1 MEFLRIFT
9 TLSIVLT
16 FFSCNNENKDN
27 LPSVSIA
34 SVEILEGNS
43 NNNLEITLILTNA
56 VDYDLSVDVRTVD
69 GTAMKDKDYTDL
81 YEVVIFSAGQ
91 EQSSFNI
98 EILGDDTPEDNEI
111 FSIILEN
118 PLNVNIDNST
128 ATVTIINDDEHI
140 FSIPETGYSTPETYE
155 GMSLVWSDEFDVST
169 VNASN
174 WTFEIGT
181 GTWGWGNNEL
191 QYYQEDNTSI
201 IDGNLVI
208 EARRQTL
215 ESSNYTSSRLITRDK
230 KSFRYGRVDIR
241 AVMPEGQGIWPA
253 LWMLGSNHFQVGW
266 PTCGEIDIMEM
277 IGGGDGRDNVL
288 RGTAHWNQE
297 GTVSYGQGYTHE
309 SNLSEEYHVY
319 SIIWDEENIRWYF
332 DDINFNT
339 MDITPAELSAFHN
352 NFYFIMNI
360 AVGGVWPGSPDNTTL
375 FPQWMIVD
383 YIRVFQ
389 EN

>member
-1 MEFLRIFT
+1 MKFLRIFT

-34 SVEILEGNS
+34 NVEVLEGNT
-43 NNNLEITLILTNA
+43 NNHLEITLILTNA

-81 YEVVIFSAGQ
+81 YEIIVFSAGQ

-98 EILGDDTPEDNEI
+98 EIIGDDTPENNEI
-111 FSIILEN
+111 FSIRLEN

-155 GMSLVWSDEFDVST
+155 GMTLVWSDEFDEST

-215 ESSNYTSSRLITRDK
+215 ENSNYTSSRLITRDK

-253 LWMLGSNHFQVGW
+253 LWMLGSNHQQVGW
-266 PTCGEIDIMEM
+266 PACGEIDIMEM

-288 RGTAHWNQE
+288 RGAAHWNQG
-297 GTVSYGQGYTHE
+297 GTVSYGQAYTHE

-319 SIIWDEENIRWYF
+319 SIMWDEQNIRWYF

-352 NFYFIMNI
+352 NFYFIMNV
-360 AVGGVWPGSPDNTTL
+360 AVGGEWPGSPDNTTF

>member
-1 MEFLRIFT
+1 MKFLRIFT
-9 TLSIVLT
+9 TLSIGFILN
-16 FFSCNNENKDN
+16 SCDSGDEKK
-27 LPSVSIA
+27 LPSIFIESIQ
-34 SVEILEGNS
+34 VEEGNET
-43 NNNLEITLILTNA
+43 NYLEAILTLTNS
-56 VDYDLSVDVRTVD
+56 VDFDLSVDIRTVD
-69 GTAMKDKDYTDL
+69 GTAIKGQDYTDL
-81 YEVVIFSAGQ
+81 YEVIVFYAGQ
-91 EQSSFNI
+91 EQVSFNI
-98 EILGDDTPEDNEI
+98 EIIGDDIPEDNEI
-111 FSIILEN
+111 FSIRLEN
-118 PLNVNIDNST
+118 PQNVKIDNSI

-155 GMSLVWSDEFDVST
+155 GMTLVWSDEFDGPEINS
-169 VNASN
+169 NN

-181 GTWGWGNNEL
+181 GNWGWGNNEL
-191 QYYQEDNTSI
+191 QNYQEDNTSI

-215 ESSNYTSSRLITRDK
+215 DNSNYTSSRLITRGK
-230 KSFRYGRVDIR
+230 QSFQYGRVDIR

-253 LWMLGSNHFQVGW
+253 LLMLGSNHLQVGW

-288 RGTAHWNQE
+288 RGTAHWDQ
-297 GTVSYGQGYTHE
+297 GGHVSYGQGYTNE

-319 SIIWDEENIRWYF
+319 SIVWDEENIRWYF

-339 MDITPAELSAFHN
+339 IDITPAELSAFHN
-352 NFYFIMNI
+352 NFYFIMNV
-360 AVGGVWPGSPDNTTL
+360 AVGGQWPGSPDNTTL

-389 EN
+389 

>member
-1 MEFLRIFT
+1 MKLLRIFT
-9 TLSIVLT
+9 TL
-16 FFSCNNENKDN
+16 FFGFILISCDSGDEKK
-27 LPSVSIA
+27 LPSIFIESIQ
-34 SVEILEGNS
+34 VEEGNET
-43 NNNLEITLILTNA
+43 NYLEAILTLTNS
-56 VDYDLSVDVRTVD
+56 VDFDLSVDIRTVD
-69 GTAMKDKDYTDL
+69 GTAIKGQDYTDL
-81 YEVVIFSAGQ
+81 YEVIVFYAGQ
-91 EQSSFNI
+91 EQVSFNI
-98 EILGDDTPEDNEI
+98 EIIGDDIPEDNEI
-111 FSIILEN
+111 FSIRLEN
-118 PLNVNIDNST
+118 PQNVKIDNSI

-155 GMSLVWSDEFDVST
+155 GMTLVWNDEFDGPSI
-169 VNASN
+169 NSNN

-181 GTWGWGNNEL
+181 GNWGWGNNEL
-191 QYYQEDNTSI
+191 QNYQEDNTSI

-208 EARRQTL
+208 EARRQSL
-215 ESSNYTSSRLITRDK
+215 DNSNYTSSRLITRGK
-230 KSFRYGRVDIR
+230 QSFQYGRVDIR

-253 LWMLGSNHFQVGW
+253 LWMLGSNHLQVGW

-288 RGTAHWNQE
+288 RGTAHWDQ
-297 GTVSYGQGYTHE
+297 GGHVSYGQGYTNE

-319 SIIWDEENIRWYF
+319 SIVWDEENIRWYF

-352 NFYFIMNI
+352 NFYFIMNV
-360 AVGGVWPGSPDNTTL
+360 AVGGQWPGSPDNTTL

-389 EN
+389 

>member
-34 SVEILEGNS
+34 SVEVLEGNT
-43 NNNLEITLILTNA
+43 NNDLEITLILTNA

-81 YEVVIFSAGQ
+81 YEIIVFSAGQ

-111 FSIILEN
+111 FS
-118 PLNVNIDNST
+118 
-128 ATVTIINDDEHI
+128 
-140 FSIPETGYSTPETYE
+140 TPETYE
-155 GMSLVWSDEFDVST
+155 GMSLVWSDEFDGST

-253 LWMLGSNHFQVGW
+253 LWMLGSNHQQVGW

-288 RGTAHWNQE
+288 RGTAHWNQG
-297 GTVSYGQGYTHE
+297 GTVSYGQAYTNE

-319 SIIWDEENIRWYF
+319 SIMWDEQNIRWYF

-352 NFYFIMNI
+352 NFYFIMNV
-360 AVGGVWPGSPDNTTL
+360 AVGGEWPGNPDNTTF

>member
-128 ATVTIINDDEHI
+128 ATVTIINDDAHI

-169 VNASN
+169 VNTSN

-253 LWMLGSNHFQVGW
+253 LWMLGSNHQQVGW

-288 RGTAHWNQE
+288 RGTAHWNQG
-297 GTVSYGQGYTHE
+297 GTVSYGQAYTNE

-319 SIIWDEENIRWYF
+319 SIMWDEQNIRWYF

-352 NFYFIMNI
+352 NFYFIINV
-360 AVGGVWPGSPDNTTL
+360 AVGGEWPGNPDNTTF

>member
-169 VNASN
+169 VNTSN

-253 LWMLGSNHFQVGW
+253 LWMLGSNHQQVGW

-288 RGTAHWNQE
+288 RGTAHWNQG

-352 NFYFIMNI
+352 NFYFIMNV
-360 AVGGVWPGSPDNTTL
+360 AVGGEWPGNPDNTTF